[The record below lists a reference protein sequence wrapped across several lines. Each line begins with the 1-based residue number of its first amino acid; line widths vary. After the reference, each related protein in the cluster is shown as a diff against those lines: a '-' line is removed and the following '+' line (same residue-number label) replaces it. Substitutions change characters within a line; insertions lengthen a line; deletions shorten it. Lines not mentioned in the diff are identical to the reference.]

1 MITSLDKQAS
11 KDTGREQ
18 NFSAKQILL
27 STTDLKGRVT
37 YANSDFCQIAG
48 YSQDELNGHGH
59 NIVRHSDMPK
69 AAFANLWSTIKS
81 GKPWMGPVKN
91 SCKNGD
97 HYWVNAYVT
106 PIKDKQG
113 KIFEYQSIRT
123 SLDIKTK
130 ARANKLYQQM
140 KSDTVPLRQK
150 VTNIDMTLYVQNLLL
165 FICFFMAASALS
177 TLIPLFIS
185 LPLLTLTLL
194 TWLLLFRWRLSYIK
208 LITKAEQVFDNPL
221 MSYLYSGS
229 TDKLGHIHLAL
240 NMRKAELNAIIG
252 RVTDL
257 TQAVNHIAQETANN
271 GNHIAQMLAEQ
282 NQELEHVAT
291 AIKQMNTAINE
302 VASSVTGAA
311 NSSYQGKIISETG
324 VQAVNE
330 TVMSIQSLSAQLT
343 NVESVIGQLANGRH
357 DIAAISDE
365 ISSIAD
371 QTNLLALNA
380 AIEAARAGEQGR
392 GFAVVAE
399 EVRALAQRTQQSTEE
414 ISKTLAAL
422 NKESLQAMEE
432 ISDGVVLVEKC
443 VDFAKNTGGSLHDIN
458 KEVDKI
464 SAINHQ
470 VAASIE
476 EQSVVANQINNNT
489 NSIKEIANL
498 GVEHGNKTR
507 HLSQSLL
514 QELAVLHNL
523 IIQFD
528 TE

>member
-1 MITSLDKQAS
+1 MSPLRNKKNIANTNKEKL
-11 KDTGREQ
+11 
-18 NFSAKQILL
+18 FSAKQILL
-27 STTDLKGRVT
+27 STTDIKGRVT

-48 YSQDELNGHGH
+48 YSPDELNGHGH

-69 AAFANLWSTIKS
+69 AAFANLWSTIKTGQS
-81 GKPWMGPVKN
+81 WMGPVKN

-113 KIFEYQSIRT
+113 NIFEYQSVRT
-123 SLDIKTK
+123 KLDEGVK
-130 ARANKLYQQM
+130 ARAEKTYQQIN
-140 KSDTVPLRQK
+140 SHQIPLSQK
-150 VTNIDMTLYVQNLLL
+150 LGPIDITLYVQYLLL
-165 FICFFMAASALS
+165 LICLS
-177 TLIPLFIS
+177 ITVSVFTTSIPLFAS
-185 LPLLTLTLL
+185 LPLLLLTLV
-194 TWLLLFRWRLSYIK
+194 TWLLFSRWRVGYKKIVA
-208 LITKAEQVFDNPL
+208 KAELVFDNPL

-229 TDKLGHIHLAL
+229 TDKLGHINLAL
-240 NMRKAELNAIIG
+240 NMRKAELNAVIG

-257 TQAVNHIAQETANN
+257 TQTINNIAHETANN
-271 GNHIAQMLAEQ
+271 GSNIAQMLDEQ
-282 NQELEHVAT
+282 HQEVEQVAT
-291 AIKQMNTAINE
+291 AMGQMSAAINE
-302 VASSVTGAA
+302 VSSSVTDAA
-311 NSSYQGKIISETG
+311 DASHQGKVISKTG

-330 TVMSIQSLSAQLT
+330 TVTSVQSLSTQLT
-343 NVESVIGQLANGRH
+343 NVESVIDQLANGRH
-357 DIAAISDE
+357 DISAISDE

-422 NKESLQAMEE
+422 NKESLQAIEA
-432 ISDGVVLVEKC
+432 INGGVVLVEQC
-443 VDFAKNTGGSLHDIN
+443 VDFAKNTGESLHSIN

-476 EQSVVANQINNNT
+476 EQSVVANQVNSNT
-489 NSIKEIANL
+489 NSIKEIARL
-498 GVEHGNKTR
+498 GVEHGNETK
-507 HLSQSLL
+507 HLSQNLL
-514 QELAVLHNL
+514 RELTLLHNL
-523 IIQFD
+523 IIQFE
-528 TE
+528 T